1 MLLSIKTKL
10 NLSRCLGQDSLTQE
24 TASGSSK
31 VTNEED
37 VFRSVKVLSIVSSG
51 AVFAMLII
59 ILCAVHMLCYE
70 NKKKKVRLVLLKKN
84 RKSTPNCSEV

>member
-1 MLLSIKTKL
+1 M
-10 NLSRCLGQDSLTQE
+10 TQE

-31 VTNEED
+31 VTNEEDD